1 MRSNANVWTDQIQ
14 DESQGPD
21 FEQLSTKFA
30 QMGFEA
36 LDIKIEHRPK
46 LTIKQSSP
54 FKSPNRRTKRSATKN
69 DENQEPSRLSDEI
82 SVTAWNLTPN
92 RSPCP
97 SKTSPKKQTL
107 DRFDYRS
114 PTKDPGLKELSLFSI
129 GNESPP
135 KALEKSPDVKQLSP

>member
-1 MRSNANVWTDQIQ
+1 MRSNASVWTDQIQ
-14 DESQGPD
+14 DEIQGPD
-21 FEQLSTKFA
+21 SEQLSTKFA

-54 FKSPNRRTKRSATKN
+54 YKSPNRRTKRSATKN
-69 DENQEPSRLSDEI
+69 DENQVPARQSDEI

-97 SKTSPKKQTL
+97 SKTSPKKQAQ
-107 DRFDYRS
+107 DRFDLRS
-114 PTKDPGLKELSLFSI
+114 PTKDLGL
-129 GNESPP
+129 
-135 KALEKSPDVKQLSP
+135 